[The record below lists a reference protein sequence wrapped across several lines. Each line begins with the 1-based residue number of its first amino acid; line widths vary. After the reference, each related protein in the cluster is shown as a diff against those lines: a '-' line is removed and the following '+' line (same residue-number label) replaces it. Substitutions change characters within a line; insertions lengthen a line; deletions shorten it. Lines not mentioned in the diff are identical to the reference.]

1 MTSPHISAQAS
12 VSAIMLKVLGAL
24 VPGILVYG
32 YAFGPGILVTL
43 TLASATAL
51 ASEAV
56 MLKIR
61 GYPVKATLLDGSA
74 LVTAWLLAL
83 SIPPIAPWWMV
94 VVGTL
99 FAIVIAKQ
107 LYGGLGQN
115 IFNPAMVGFAV
126 LIVAFP
132 TYMTHWPVPTLLAH
146 TPLSFG
152 DQLAQIFTGKLP
164 IGVQPDAVTMA
175 TPLDTLKTQLKLEHI
190 IEEARQM
197 PIFGTLSGKG
207 SELIALAYLL
217 GGAFLLQQRIITW
230 HIPASMLS
238 ALAVIAAVFYA
249 VDPSRYA
256 TPVFHLFAGGAMLGA
271 FFIATD
277 YVTSPTTPKGK
288 LIYGACIGLLAY
300 IIRVFGGYPDG
311 VAFSVLI
318 MNAAVPL
325 IDAYTQP
332 RVFGHSGASE

>member
-1 MTSPHISAQAS
+1 MSSPHISAQAN
-12 VSAIMLKVLGAL
+12 VSSIMLKVLGAL
-24 VPGILVYG
+24 VPAILVYW
-32 YAFGPGILVTL
+32 YAFGPAILISL
-43 TLASATAL
+43 LLSSATAL
-51 ASEAV
+51 AAEGA

-61 GYPVKATLLDGSA
+61 DYPVKRTLSDGSA

-94 VVGTL
+94 VVGIL

-107 LYGGLGQN
+107 LYGGLGHN

-126 LIVAFP
+126 LIIAFP
-132 TYMTHWPVPTLLAH
+132 THMTHWPIPHLLPH
-146 TPLSFG
+146 VTLSFG
-152 DQLAQIFTGKLP
+152 DQLAQIFTGQLP
-164 IGVQPDAVTMA
+164 AGMPPDAISMA

-190 IEEARQM
+190 IEETRLL

-207 SELIALAYLL
+207 TELVALGYLL
-217 GGAFLLQQRIITW
+217 GGIFLLQQRIITW
-230 HIPASMLS
+230 HIPVSMLA
-238 ALAVIAAVFYA
+238 ALSGIAVVFYG

-256 TPVFHLFAGGAMLGA
+256 SPLFHLFAGGAMLGA

-277 YVTSPTTPKGK
+277 YVTSPTTPRGK
-288 LIYGACIGLLAY
+288 LIYGGGIGLLAY

-318 MNAAVPL
+318 MNATVPL

-332 RVFGHSGASE
+332 RVFGHPKASE